1 MTDNS
6 FTEKDRQLLKATHEQ
21 LQGINGSVKR
31 HDEEIFGCPDH
42 STVGLIQDVTELQ
55 SLALQARTAVRVVVA
70 LIALVGITNILILFR
85 GG

>member
-1 MTDNS
+1 MTEGNS

-42 STVGLIQDVTELQ
+42 STVG
-55 SLALQARTAVRVVVA
+55 RM
-70 LIALVGITNILILFR
+70 
-85 GG
+85 